1 MIAIVDKR
9 RSKPGES
16 EAMHVIG
23 NVKDKHAILVDDMVD
38 PEEHYVMRLIY
49 LEKGALSVRAYITH
63 GVLTGKMRKRI
74 QDSKLDEVII
84 TDSITYRCPEDI
96 LQRLGKFQLIN

>member
-1 MIAIVDKR
+1 M
-9 RSKPGES
+9 
-16 EAMHVIG
+16 IG

-38 PEEHYVMRLIY
+38 SMEHCNAAKIL

-63 GVLTGKMRKRI
+63 GVLTGNDACKRI

-84 TDSITYRCPEDI
+84 TDPTVTS
-96 LQRLGKFQLIN
+96 L